1 MQLSDLTH
9 YAFEK
14 YQITEAHKW
23 ADFPG
28 ISVLV
33 EPKTGKWAALLMR
46 EWNSE
51 LGEMTEKCDLRCGQS
66 ALTPKRSSF
75 LSLPARMH
83 GANWLGVSFNEAAEA
98 DLVFQLFDKAIN
110 DLRRTLQGCT
120 IVLEG
125 GTAAKDRDT
134 PLKRGTPVLSG
145 GGPSV
150 PQTPDIPAK
159 IREMLRLYEYGDG
172 SFLQKCKNFCRQ
184 GRLMADYTD
193 DEPWE
198 QPYHHYFPTYHDMNL
213 RQLRGYFT
221 WRTNLRK
228 GLWLKAPL
236 SFAYLYLYE
245 LLNGIGTDG
254 DKYAEAA
261 LRMLPDDVPDA
272 DYNDWVCYL
281 AMKGQEER
289 MAKMAKHYFES
300 GTYSENV
307 LRYSYNELAGMASGG
322 IYIANGDAAIIPKW
336 LIQEGMGLSKDKTI
350 VCAPFLAVKE
360 YREWLNRK
368 LNIVLPEWEEGG
380 FDSYEAYERAML
392 QTIIDRFGSKV
403 YFSATTYSKTMEPWK
418 ECLYNEGLLL
428 KYSAKPYDNLAVK
441 RRNVEERYQL
451 EYLLVS
457 FRPEWTAGQRLS
469 ANYAVLLA
477 DLLPYYAQHD
487 RKRHD
492 WLMRLLV
499 TGVQN
504 TSLNEEHKQ
513 GILAQLK

>member
-1 MQLSDLTH
+1 MKRILLT
-9 YAFEK
+9 
-14 YQITEAHKW
+14 
-23 ADFPG
+23 
-28 ISVLV
+28 
-33 EPKTGKWAALLMR
+33 
-46 EWNSE
+46 
-51 LGEMTEKCDLRCGQS
+51 
-66 ALTPKRSSF
+66 LT
-75 LSLPARMH
+75 LA
-83 GANWLGVSFNEAAEA
+83 
-98 DLVFQLFDKAIN
+98 
-110 DLRRTLQGCT
+110 LQGIGIAAQKPERIESPIISEKDSAWYEEQKELWKAQT
-120 IVLEG
+120 QKDPTDETAWRNYYKAARYTGWLSNEDNSAAHQAIVEMSQAIPDTYTYNLCAF
-125 GTAAKDRDT
+125 TAIK
-134 PLKRGTPVLSG
+134 LG
-145 GGPSV
+145 
-150 PQTPDIPAK
+150 
-159 IREMLRLYEYGDG
+159 
-172 SFLQKCKNFCRQ
+172 
-184 GRLMADYTD
+184 
-193 DEPWE
+193 
-198 QPYHHYFPTYHDMNL
+198 H
-213 RQLRGYFT
+213 
-221 WRTNLRK
+221 
-228 GLWLKAPL
+228 
-236 SFAYLYLYE
+236 
-245 LLNGIGTDG
+245 GIGTDG

-350 VCAPFLAVKE
+350 VCAAFLAVKE